1 MDNQTLIRRMPAALL
16 TLSLL
21 SACAGASSSLTP
33 TSPPTAGVLVIY
45 DWAGDY
51 PPELLEAFT
60 SEFGVT
66 IDYRVY
72 ESQEE
77 AVANIRAG
85 QVYDVV
91 LLENQLI
98 PALVTDHL
106 LAEIDYH
113 NVPNFKNISPNFRD
127 LAYDPGN
134 RHSIP
139 STWGTTG
146 LIVHSDGVQ
155 QPISRWDDLWDPAY
169 RGRIVV
175 WKLQRYL
182 IGIALKSRGY
192 SANSENPAEL
202 NEALQ
207 RLRELKTQAKI
218 LPYDAATSVEDV
230 NREQADISLG
240 WAGDVLRA
248 RADDNTI
255 TYVLPAEGTLLWG
268 DNWVIPANSPHKA
281 SAEQFLNFLLRPEVG
296 AQIVDY
302 IFYATANEAAR
313 ALISPDILNDPVIF
327 PPAEVLQ
334 NAEIMLPLSPAGQQ
348 LSDQIWQQ
356 FLAIP

>member
-1 MDNQTLIRRMPAALL
+1 MDIQVAIRKLPAALL

-21 SACAGASSSLTP
+21 SACASASKSLTP
-33 TSPPTAGVLVIY
+33 TSPPTAAKLVIY
-45 DWAGDY
+45 EWAGDY
-51 PPELLEAFT
+51 PPKLLEAFT

-66 IDYRVY
+66 VDYQSY
-72 ESQEE
+72 ESQE
-77 AVANIRAG
+77 AAAASIRAG

-98 PALVTDHL
+98 PALVVDHL

-113 NVPNFKNISPNFRD
+113 AVPNFKNISPNFRD

-139 STWGTTG
+139 ATWGTTG
-146 LIVHSDGVQ
+146 LIVHGDGVH
-155 QPISRWDDLWDPAY
+155 QPVSRWNDLWDPAY

-175 WKLQRYL
+175 WNLQRYL
-182 IGIALKSRGY
+182 IGIALKSRGH

-202 NEALQ
+202 DEALQ
-207 RLRELKTQAKI
+207 RLRALRIQAKI
-218 LPYDAATSVEDV
+218 LPYDAATSVEV
-230 NREQADISLG
+230 VKHEQADISLG

-248 RADDNTI
+248 RADDASI

-281 SAEQFLNFLLRPEVG
+281 AAEQFLNFVLRPEVS
-296 AQIVDY
+296 AQIVDN

-313 ALISPDILNDPVIF
+313 ALISPAILNDPVIY

-334 NAEIMLPLSPAGQQ
+334 NAEILLPLSPAGQQ
-348 LSDQIWQQ
+348 LSDQVWQQ
-356 FLAIP
+356 FLASP